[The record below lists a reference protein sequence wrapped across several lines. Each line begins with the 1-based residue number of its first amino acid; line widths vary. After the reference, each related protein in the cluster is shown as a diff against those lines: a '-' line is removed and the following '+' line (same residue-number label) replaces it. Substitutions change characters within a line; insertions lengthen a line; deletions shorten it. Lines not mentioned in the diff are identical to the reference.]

1 MDRMLIRHSEPLRGE
16 VTISGAKNSAL
27 PILAATL
34 LGTEDI
40 VLSDVPRLEDVRV
53 MIEVLE
59 HLGAEV
65 EHIDET
71 TLRVNSKNL
80 DNYNTP
86 GELMGK
92 MRASFLVMGPLL
104 ARLGKSLTK
113 LPGGCTIGARPVD
126 LHLKGF
132 RSLGCS
138 ISEDENVVGAS
149 VGEGTLMG
157 GTVYLDFPSVGAT
170 QNIMMAATMAKGD
183 TLIENAARE
192 PEIVDLANFINK
204 LGGDVRGAGTSNIR
218 IRGVKKLGGTT
229 HSIIP
234 DRIEAATF
242 MIGAAMTRG
251 KVRVNNLIPS
261 HLVPITAKLREAG
274 AVVVEDGDAM
284 IVSATKRPV
293 ATNIKTMPYPGFP
306 TDAQSQFMA
315 MMAISEGNSRLV
327 ETVFENRFM
336 HVAELVR
343 MGANIETY
351 GKEAVVRGVPLLFGA
366 EVRATDLRAGA
377 ALVLSGLVAEGM
389 TTLTEISHL
398 DRGYDRIEEKIAA
411 LGGDIRRVRDPR

>member
-1 MDRMLIRHSEPLRGE
+1 MDRMLIRHSDPLVGE

-40 VLSDVPRLEDVRV
+40 ILSDVPRLEDVRV

-65 EHIDET
+65 EHLDET
-71 TLRVNSKNL
+71 TVRINSKNL
-80 DNYNTP
+80 GNYNTP

-138 ISEDENVVGAS
+138 ISQDANVIGAS
-149 VGEGTLMG
+149 VGNGKLTG

-218 IRGVKKLGGTT
+218 VRGVEKLYGTN

-251 KVRVNNLIPS
+251 KVRVQNLIPS

-315 MMAISEGNSRLV
+315 MMAISEGESRLV

-377 ALVLSGLVAEGM
+377 ALVLTGLVAEGT
-389 TTLTEISHL
+389 TTLTEIAHL

-411 LGGDIRRVRDPR
+411 LGGDIRRVID

>member
-1 MDRMLIRHSEPLRGE
+1 
-16 VTISGAKNSAL
+16 
-27 PILAATL
+27 
-34 LGTEDI
+34 
-40 VLSDVPRLEDVRV
+40 
-53 MIEVLE
+53 
-59 HLGAEV
+59 
-65 EHIDET
+65 
-71 TLRVNSKNL
+71 
-80 DNYNTP
+80 
-86 GELMGK
+86 
-92 MRASFLVMGPLL
+92 
-104 ARLGKSLTK
+104 
-113 LPGGCTIGARPVD
+113 
-126 LHLKGF
+126 
-132 RSLGCS
+132 
-138 ISEDENVVGAS
+138 
-149 VGEGTLMG
+149 
-157 GTVYLDFPSVGAT
+157 
-170 QNIMMAATMAKGD
+170 MMAATMAKGD

-218 IRGVKKLGGTT
+218 VRGVEKLYGTN

-251 KVRVNNLIPS
+251 KVRVQNLIPS

-315 MMAISEGNSRLV
+315 MMAISEGESRLV

-377 ALVLSGLVAEGM
+377 ALVLTGLVAEGT
-389 TTLTEISHL
+389 TTLTEIAHL
-398 DRGYDRIEEKIAA
+398 DRGYDRIEEKSRLLAA
-411 LGGDIRRVRDPR
+411 TFVASSTRNRLRRKERPWISYAEPSASTSAHTKLPRICADEALFLRSRASLPLIRIRIKSSPPAPKHRRCSDEHPAMSSR